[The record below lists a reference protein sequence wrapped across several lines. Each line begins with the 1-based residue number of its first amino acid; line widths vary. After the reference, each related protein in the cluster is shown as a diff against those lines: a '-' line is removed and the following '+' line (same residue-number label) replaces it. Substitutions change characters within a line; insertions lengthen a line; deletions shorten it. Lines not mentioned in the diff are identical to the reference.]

1 MDARRGH
8 GFGWTTP
15 CPADGREV
23 SLRHVEG
30 LWAAYF
36 PAASD
41 YVVTRRELADGL
53 RLAASRGDFHA
64 EVEVAGGR
72 RRGALQ
78 LRLSGSAGSQRIVRT
93 ERSATAAV
101 ERLRL
106 AGALLGALFV
116 MATASNLLTTP
127 PRFTIDM
134 LFVLGGLLLVV
145 MLVVLVM
152 TGAGLGGWLGE
163 QVAAGRWAATL
174 HALDHDDALRA
185 DLHRWRALVRSL
197 AHHRD
202 ALAGGMRGLPFRC
215 DLGPDDEAAEP
226 TTGALEPP
234 PIEAPVLPFVASSRS
249 SAPT

>member
-15 CPADGREV
+15 CPADGQEV

-36 PAASD
+36 PAAAG
-41 YVVTRRELADGL
+41 YVVSRRELPDGL
-53 RLAASRGDFHA
+53 RLAATRDDFHA

-72 RRGALQ
+72 RRNAPR
-78 LRLSGSAGSQRIVRT
+78 LRLSGSAGSQRVAST

-106 AGALLGALFV
+106 AGSLLGALFV
-116 MATASNLLTTP
+116 MMTASNLLVTP
-127 PRFTIDM
+127 PQFTIDM

-145 MLVVLVM
+145 MLVVTVM
-152 TGAGLGGWLGE
+152 TGAGLGAWLGE

-174 HALDHDDALRA
+174 DALDHDDELRA
-185 DLHRWRALVRSL
+185 DLQRWRALVRSL

-202 ALAGGMRGLPFRC
+202 ALAGGLRGLPFRC
-215 DLGPDDEAAEP
+215 EFTEEPEPAEQTVGPRTAVREFA
-226 TTGALEPP
+226 
-234 PIEAPVLPFVASSRS
+234 ASSLP
-249 SAPT
+249 A